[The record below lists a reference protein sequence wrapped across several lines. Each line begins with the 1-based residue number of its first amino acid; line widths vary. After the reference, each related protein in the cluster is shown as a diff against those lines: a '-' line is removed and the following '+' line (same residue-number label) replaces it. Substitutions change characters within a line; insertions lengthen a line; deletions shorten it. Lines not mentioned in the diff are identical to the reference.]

1 MIQNEHSSED
11 MVQETLISF
20 WQKKRF
26 TNVKINLD
34 YYLFRSV
41 KNMTLDDLKS
51 KDKLQ
56 EV

>member
-56 EV
+56 KV